1 MVLSLGHLH
10 VSVTAYTCMCSGLLS
25 SCMSV
30 PDSPWPLT
38 RVWLY
43 VFTQDCAEEAELWAV
58 ALSK

>member
-1 MVLSLGHLH
+1 MGLSPGRLH
-10 VSVTAYTCMCSGLLS
+10 VLVIAYTCMCRGLLS
-25 SCMSV
+25 SCTFV